1 VSPYKTISPLTK
13 YKDEIDRLKTAL
25 DVAFGA
31 GTRAN
36 PSAVEDRII
45 FPLGVATR
53 DLCEEVIW
61 FVHQGFGN
69 AALRTSRTL
78 YECVVFC
85 LYINKHPDSWE
96 NYLGTMH
103 SQWAKIMQNVP
114 GADRNLPQIHNV
126 LLEKV
131 PKYGRGKTAFIS
143 LDWNDEGTTHKMA
156 ADVGISNLFH
166 SLAFNY
172 ASGFV
177 HPSAMF
183 LLHNLTQSTPDG
195 PLLTGT
201 DSDRQEWKFALQISH
216 DMTINAMRLRTKYS
230 DSGALRCSLALCE
243 QDFSNVW
250 GYAPQLT
257 PPLTEPSAKSA

>member
-1 VSPYKTISPLTK
+1 MSPYKTISPLTK
-13 YKDEIDRLKTAL
+13 YKDEIDRLTIAL
-25 DVAFGA
+25 DAAFGTGA
-31 GTRAN
+31 HAN
-36 PSAVEDRII
+36 ASAVEDRIV

-53 DLCEEVIW
+53 NLFEEVIW
-61 FVHQGFGN
+61 FVHLGFGN

-103 SQWAKIMQNVP
+103 AQWAKIMQNVP

-126 LLEKV
+126 LLDKV
-131 PKYGRGKTAFIS
+131 PKYGTGKGAYIS
-143 LDWNDEGTTHKMA
+143 LNWNNEGTTYNMA
-156 ADVGISNLFH
+156 ADVGISDLFH

-183 LLHNLTQSTPDG
+183 LLNNLTLVSPDG
-195 PLLTGT
+195 PLLTGA

-216 DMTINAMRLRTKYS
+216 DLIINAMRLRTKYS
-230 DSGALRCSLALCE
+230 ESAALRSGLASCE
-243 QDFSNVW
+243 QDFSNIW
-250 GYAPQLT
+250 GYRPQLT
-257 PPLTEPSAKSA
+257 SPSEEASAKTE

>member
-1 VSPYKTISPLTK
+1 MSPYKTISPLAK
-13 YKDEIDRLKTAL
+13 YKDEIDRLKVAL
-25 DVAFGA
+25 DAAFGA

-53 DLCEEVIW
+53 DLSEEVIW

-126 LLEKV
+126 LLERV

-143 LDWNDEGTTHKMA
+143 LRLEQRRYDIQNGSRRRN
-156 ADVGISNLFH
+156 IRFIP
-166 SLAFNY
+166 LAC
-172 ASGFV
+172 
-177 HPSAMF
+177 
-183 LLHNLTQSTPDG
+183 
-195 PLLTGT
+195 
-201 DSDRQEWKFALQISH
+201 LQL
-216 DMTINAMRLRTKYS
+216 RLRIRSPKRDVS
-230 DSGALRCSLALCE
+230 PSQFDSIDA
-243 QDFSNVW
+243 
-250 GYAPQLT
+250 
-257 PPLTEPSAKSA
+257 